1 MVSTLPKIQELS
13 VRQSVLR
20 SLSLLNRR
28 NQIKVFVF
36 IGAQLLV
43 SILDSLGILLMGV
56 VVSLGLSLTSSSKS
70 SSSLDFLLHYV
81 GVQTLTPQ
89 QLLPLCGA
97 AVAVLLLIRT
107 GISLFISLKTYRFLA
122 QRGSEVSAT
131 FIAKLLSSPFWWIRN
146 QSVNELSFA
155 LTQGVQYSIIG
166 VLGQFIILVS
176 ELCFLILMLIV
187 LVSVN
192 FLMAIVAV
200 IFFFSF
206 GSLVYLQVG
215 RQISSLSEKTTEK
228 VIEGNQQIQN
238 SLNLF
243 REIFTKSRE
252 KAFEDEFRSSRYE
265 SGMLFAQLNWLQL
278 VPKFAVEVAVV
289 LGAFFLAL
297 ASALSGGYVSAV
309 TDLAVFLAATSRIAP
324 SALRLQQSLMST
336 RAYAGQS
343 LKSFQYYHELAT
355 LQPSRLQFNELDTK
369 SRVNSSLSH
378 IPVVDFNK
386 VSYKFIDSSTPVLE
400 NISFTITA
408 GETVALV
415 GSSGSGK
422 STLCDLFL
430 GLHTPTSGSALID
443 GVPAIQFVKKHPG
456 CISYLPQET
465 LIIPGTIS
473 ENIAIGVSP
482 SELDQ
487 HELTQAIEK
496 SQLVEFIHALPDGLA
511 QSLGDVGLKLSGG
524 QKQRIG
530 LARALYAR
538 PKLLVLDEPTSSL
551 DAETEDA
558 FLRALKVMRGECS
571 VLIIAHRLSTLKFVD
586 RVMYIENGRILAIGS
601 VDDVKRAV
609 PRFDI
614 QAGLQG
620 L

>member
-1 MVSTLPKIQELS
+1 M
-13 VRQSVLR
+13 
-20 SLSLLNRR
+20 
-28 NQIKVFVF
+28 
-36 IGAQLLV
+36 
-43 SILDSLGILLMGV
+43 GI
-56 VVSLGLSLTSSSKS
+56 VVSLGLSITTSSKS
-70 SSSLDFLLHYV
+70 STSLDFLLNYV
-81 GVQTLTPQ
+81 GLQTITQQ

-97 AVAVLLLIRT
+97 SVAILLLIRT
-107 GISLFISLKTYRFLA
+107 GLSLFISLKTYRFLA
-122 QRGSEVSAT
+122 QKGSEVSAT

-146 QSVNELSFA
+146 QNVNELSFA

-176 ELCFLILMLIV
+176 ELCFLILMFAI

-192 FLMAIVAV
+192 FLMAIIAV
-200 IFFFSF
+200 IFFFAF
-206 GSLVYLQVG
+206 GLLVYLQVG

-228 VIEGNQQIQN
+228 VVEGNQQIQN

-252 KAFEDEFRSSRYE
+252 KAFEDEFKYSRYE

-289 LGAFFLAL
+289 LGALFLAF
-297 ASALSGGYVSAV
+297 ASALTGGYVSAV

-343 LKSFQYYHELAT
+343 LKSFQYYHELST
-355 LQPSRLQFNELDTK
+355 FRPNPLQFDKFDTK
-369 SRVNSSLSH
+369 SRVNSSLNY
-378 IPVVDFNK
+378 IPTVNFDQ
-386 VSYKFIDSSTPVLE
+386 VSYTFIDSSVPVLE
-400 NISFTITA
+400 NISFTISA

-443 GVPAIQFVKKHPG
+443 GVPAIQFVKSHPG
-456 CISYLPQET
+456 SISYLPQET

-473 ENIAIGVSP
+473 ENIAIGVNP
-482 SELDQ
+482 KDLNQNELI
-487 HELTQAIEK
+487 QAIEK
-496 SQLVEFIHALPDGLA
+496 SQLVEFIRNLPGGLA
-511 QSLGDVGLKLSGG
+511 QSLGEIGLKLSGG

-558 FLRALKVMRGECS
+558 FLRALKVMQGECS

-586 RVMYIENGRILAIGS
+586 RVMYLENGRILAIGS
-601 VDDVKRAV
+601 VDDVRHAV
-609 PRFDI
+609 PRFDV

>member
-1 MVSTLPKIQELS
+1 MSTLPKIQELS
-13 VRQSVLR
+13 LRLSVSR
-20 SLSLLNRR
+20 SLGLLNRR
-28 NQIKVFVF
+28 DQIKIFVF

-43 SILDSLGILLMGV
+43 SILDSLGILLMGIL
-56 VVSLGLSLTSSSKS
+56 VSLGLSITTSSKS
-70 SSSLDFLLHYV
+70 SGSLDFILQYV
-81 GVQTLTPQ
+81 GVQTITQQ

-97 AVAVLLLIRT
+97 GVVVLLLIRT
-107 GISLFISLKTYRFLA
+107 GLSLFISLKTYRFLA
-122 QRGSEVSAT
+122 KLGGEVSAT

-166 VLGQFIILVS
+166 VLGQFIILIS
-176 ELCFLILMLIV
+176 ELSFLILMLMV

-192 FLMAIVAV
+192 PLMALVAV

-206 GSLVYLQVG
+206 GLLVYLQVG
-215 RQISSLSEKTTEK
+215 RHISNLSEKTTEK
-228 VIEGNQQIQN
+228 IIEGNQQIQN

-252 KAFEDEFRSSRYE
+252 KAFEDEFRDSRYE

-297 ASALSGGYVSAV
+297 ASALTGGYVSAV

-324 SALRLQQSLMST
+324 SALRLQQSMMST
-336 RAYAGQS
+336 RSYAGQS
-343 LKSFQYYHELAT
+343 LKSFEYYHELVT
-355 LQPSRLQFNELDTK
+355 LQSSESEIK
-369 SRVNSSLSH
+369 SGINSGLSYIPRVNF
-378 IPVVDFNK
+378 DE
-386 VSYKFIDSSTPVLE
+386 VSYKFVDSSTPVLE
-400 NISFTITA
+400 NISFTISA

-443 GVPAIQFVKKHPG
+443 GVPSNEFVKSHPG

-473 ENIAIGVSP
+473 ENIAIGVDSKD
-482 SELDQ
+482 LDQ
-487 HELTQAIEK
+487 QELSQAIIK
-496 SQLVEFIHALPDGLA
+496 SQLVEFIGTLPGGLA
-511 QSLGDVGLKLSGG
+511 QSLGEIGLKLSGG

-558 FLRALKVMRGECS
+558 FLRALKVMQGECS

-586 RVMYIENGRILAIGS
+586 RVMYLENGRILATGS
-601 VDDVKRAV
+601 VADVRRAV
-609 PRFDI
+609 PRFDV

>member
-1 MVSTLPKIQELS
+1 M
-13 VRQSVLR
+13 
-20 SLSLLNRR
+20 
-28 NQIKVFVF
+28 
-36 IGAQLLV
+36 
-43 SILDSLGILLMGV
+43 GIL
-56 VVSLGLSLTSSSKS
+56 VSLGLSITTSSKS
-70 SSSLDFLLHYV
+70 SGSLDFILQYV
-81 GVQTLTPQ
+81 GVQTITQQ

-97 AVAVLLLIRT
+97 GVVVLLLIRT
-107 GISLFISLKTYRFLA
+107 GLSLFISLKTYRFLA
-122 QRGSEVSAT
+122 KLGGEVSAT

-166 VLGQFIILVS
+166 VLGQFIILIS
-176 ELCFLILMLIV
+176 ELSFLILMLMV

-192 FLMAIVAV
+192 PLMALVAV

-206 GSLVYLQVG
+206 GLLVYLQVG
-215 RQISSLSEKTTEK
+215 RHISNLSEKTTEK
-228 VIEGNQQIQN
+228 IIEGNQQIQN

-252 KAFEDEFRSSRYE
+252 KAFEDEFRDSRYE

-297 ASALSGGYVSAV
+297 ASALTGGYVSAV

-324 SALRLQQSLMST
+324 SALRLQQSMMST
-336 RAYAGQS
+336 RSYAGQS
-343 LKSFQYYHELAT
+343 LKSFEYYHELVT
-355 LQPSRLQFNELDTK
+355 LQSSESEIK
-369 SRVNSSLSH
+369 SGINSGLSYIPRVNF
-378 IPVVDFNK
+378 DE
-386 VSYKFIDSSTPVLE
+386 VSYKFVDSSTPVLE
-400 NISFTITA
+400 NISFTISA

-443 GVPAIQFVKKHPG
+443 GVPSNEFVKSHPG

-473 ENIAIGVSP
+473 ENIAIGVDSKD
-482 SELDQ
+482 LDQ
-487 HELTQAIEK
+487 QELSQAIIK
-496 SQLVEFIHALPDGLA
+496 SQLVEFIGTLPGGLA
-511 QSLGDVGLKLSGG
+511 QSLGEIGLKLSGG

-558 FLRALKVMRGECS
+558 FLRALKVMQGECS

-586 RVMYIENGRILAIGS
+586 RVMYLENGRILATGS
-601 VDDVKRAV
+601 VADVRRAV
-609 PRFDI
+609 PRFDV

>member
-1 MVSTLPKIQELS
+1 M
-13 VRQSVLR
+13 
-20 SLSLLNRR
+20 
-28 NQIKVFVF
+28 
-36 IGAQLLV
+36 
-43 SILDSLGILLMGV
+43 GI
-56 VVSLGLSLTSSSKS
+56 VVSLGLSITTSSKS
-70 SSSLDFLLHYV
+70 STSLDFLLNYV
-81 GVQTLTPQ
+81 GLQTITQQ

-97 AVAVLLLIRT
+97 SVAILLLIRT
-107 GISLFISLKTYRFLA
+107 GLSLFISLKTYRFLA
-122 QRGSEVSAT
+122 QKGSEVSAT

-146 QSVNELSFA
+146 QNVNELSFA

-176 ELCFLILMLIV
+176 ELCFLILMFAI

-192 FLMAIVAV
+192 FLMAIIAV
-200 IFFFSF
+200 IFFFAF
-206 GSLVYLQVG
+206 GLLVYLQVG

-228 VIEGNQQIQN
+228 VVEGNQQIQN

-252 KAFEDEFRSSRYE
+252 KAFEDEFKYSRYE

-289 LGAFFLAL
+289 LGALFLAF
-297 ASALSGGYVSAV
+297 ASALTGGYVSAV

-343 LKSFQYYHELAT
+343 LKSFQYYHELST
-355 LQPSRLQFNELDTK
+355 FRPNPLQFDKFDTK
-369 SRVNSSLSH
+369 SRVNSSLNY
-378 IPVVDFNK
+378 IPTVNFDQ
-386 VSYKFIDSSTPVLE
+386 VSYTFIDSSVPVLE
-400 NISFTITA
+400 NISFTISA

-443 GVPAIQFVKKHPG
+443 GVPAIQFVKSHPG
-456 CISYLPQET
+456 SISYLPQET

-473 ENIAIGVSP
+473 ENIAIGVNP
-482 SELDQ
+482 KDLNQNELI
-487 HELTQAIEK
+487 QAIEK
-496 SQLVEFIHALPDGLA
+496 SQLVEFIRNLPGGLA
-511 QSLGDVGLKLSGG
+511 QSLGEIGLKLSGG

-558 FLRALKVMRGECS
+558 FLRALKVMQGECS

-586 RVMYIENGRILAIGS
+586 RVMYLENGRILAIGN
-601 VDDVKRAV
+601 VDDVRHAV
-609 PRFDI
+609 PRFDV

>member
-1 MVSTLPKIQELS
+1 MSISPKSQELS
-13 VRQSVLR
+13 VRLSVSR
-20 SLSLLNRR
+20 SLGLLNRR
-28 NQIKVFVF
+28 SQIKIFVF

-56 VVSLGLSLTSSSKS
+56 LVSLALSFTTTSKS
-70 SSSLDFLLHYV
+70 SDSLDFLLQYV
-81 GVQTLTPQ
+81 GLQTITQQ

-97 AVAVLLLIRT
+97 AVVILLLIRT
-107 GISLFISLKTYRFLA
+107 SLSLFISLKTYRFLA
-122 QRGSEVSAT
+122 QLGSEVSAT
-131 FIAKLLSSPFWWIRN
+131 FISKLFTTPFWWIRN
-146 QSVNELSFA
+146 QNVNELSFA
-155 LTQGVQYSIIG
+155 LSQGVQYSIIG

-176 ELCFLILMLIV
+176 ELSFLILMLTI
-187 LVSVN
+187 LLSVN
-192 FLMAIVAV
+192 PLMALVAV

-206 GSLVYLQVG
+206 GLLVYLQVG

-228 VIEGNQQIQN
+228 VVEGNQQIQN

-252 KAFEDEFRSSRYE
+252 KAFEDEFRHSRYE
-265 SGMLFAQLNWLQL
+265 SGILFAQLNWLQL

-297 ASALSGGYVSAV
+297 ASALTGGYVSAV

-343 LKSFQYYHELAT
+343 LKSFQFYHELTALGPNS
-355 LQPSRLQFNELDTK
+355 LQAGEPEKNLQVMN
-369 SRVNSSLSH
+369 RLSH
-378 IPVVDFNK
+378 IPIVNFDE
-386 VSYKFIDSSTPVLE
+386 VSYKFIDSSKPVLE
-400 NISFTITA
+400 NISFVIGP

-443 GVPAIQFVKKHPG
+443 GIPALQFVKRHPG

-473 ENIAIGVSP
+473 DNIAIGVDP
-482 SELDQ
+482 NDLNHYELS
-487 HELTQAIEK
+487 QAIQK
-496 SQLVEFIHALPDGLA
+496 SQLTEFVNALPQGLT
-511 QSLGDVGLKLSGG
+511 QSLGETGSKLSGG

-586 RVMYIENGRILAIGS
+586 RVMYLENGRILATGS
-601 VDDVKRAV
+601 VDEVRRAV
-609 PRFDI
+609 PRFDV